1 MGVLFGR
8 RGIGRYVCMYVWK
21 TFESLL
27 LVMGEERLTF
37 DDRFVFRLAPM
48 SQSSFLSPC

>member
-1 MGVLFGR
+1 M
-8 RGIGRYVCMYVWK
+8 CMYVWK

-37 DDRFVFRLAPM
+37 DNEFVFGLAPM
-48 SQSSFLSPC
+48 SQIFLFVSLLAGYC